1 MRHWHVQN
9 NIDLDRM
16 LDPTDP
22 DRLHQS
28 DWSTLRVAQALR
40 DAITMAPRATA

>member
-1 MRHWHVQN
+1 
-9 NIDLDRM
+9 M

-28 DWSTLRVAQALR
+28 DWSTRRVAQALCE
-40 DAITMAPRATA
+40 AITTAPPVPTA